1 MAQPKISSYMVS
13 SQAFD
18 LYGSKHHQYPL
29 ITSKPYARYAKTTV
43 GGISF
48 KRLDPSDYSKIIEG
62 LLISK
67 EENFNPDTKVWT
79 FDVNTDAVFIYSEA
93 EDQYFKNQNA
103 SLISSGKLMQVSAD
117 VSNLDVG
124 AKIKEEIDRIV
135 NLPIDQ
141 FLGMIAAT
149 YDLDLLRRIGAG
161 LNKGHSVL
169 QHEAIKNRLDVLN
182 NVNS

>member
-1 MAQPKISSYMVS
+1 MAPKIFSYMVN
-13 SQAFD
+13 SQSFD
-18 LYGSKHHQYPL
+18 MYGSRHHQYPL
-29 ITSKPYARYAKTTV
+29 ITSKPYTRYAKTTV
-43 GGISF
+43 GGIAF
-48 KRLDPSDYSKIIEG
+48 KRLDPSDYSKVLDG

-67 EENFNPDTKVWT
+67 EENWDINSRTWS
-79 FDVNTDAVFIYSEA
+79 FDEKSDVIYVYSA
-93 EDQYFKNQNA
+93 SEDQYFKNQNA